1 VRARPDRWLWGVVPA
16 AALGFAVASHPAWRF
31 QASLVPRV
39 EAALKGASGAPGAD
53 GVSWAEITLSGR
65 DAVVTGEAQSSEA
78 HRAVLSALE
87 RTPGVRRVIDRTG
100 AAVIAAPFTWSASRQ
115 GDRVILS
122 GAVPRGSAKQDLA
135 DAAQSLLP
143 GLPVED
149 RTSTARGEP
158 ARFADGAA
166 FGLRLLAR
174 LDPGTVTIADG
185 TLAVEGAAPTTDAF
199 EATLASLREPPAGF
213 RLRSAAIL
221 PPTAAPFTWSARRS
235 GDAIA
240 IAGHVPS
247 PESRE
252 RVTATARRLDPASR
266 VTLDLRVARA
276 SRPGLDHDA
285 AIDLLLAQLARMG
298 DGEVGLVDD
307 VLRATGATPDKDGA
321 SGIAAALEG
330 NLPAGFRLGD
340 LRLSAVRPQPYRF
353 QARRARGR
361 LLLSGHLPDAA
372 ARDSVRSLVRRR
384 FFVETVDD
392 QLRLA
397 DGAPSGFAA
406 GASAGLEQLSRLAE
420 GEAALKETALVLS
433 GEALYEQTAERMP
446 ADLRAALPPG
456 FTAQANIRVR
466 RDGGPREGG
475 QP

>member
-39 EAALKGASGAPGAD
+39 EAALKGSPGASGAPGAD
-53 GVSWAEITLSGR
+53 VVSWAEITLSGR

-276 SRPGLDHDA
+276 SRLGLDHDA
-285 AIDLLLAQLARMG
+285 AIDLLSPSSRAWATARSAWRTTCSG
-298 DGEVGLVDD
+298 R
-307 VLRATGATPDKDGA
+307 RARRPTRMARAASQRPSEEICRPGSASATSGCRRSGPSRIA
-321 SGIAAALEG
+321 S
-330 NLPAGFRLGD
+330 
-340 LRLSAVRPQPYRF
+340 RPV
-353 QARRARGR
+353 ARRAASCSPATCRTRRRGTACA
-361 LLLSGHLPDAA
+361 P
-372 ARDSVRSLVRRR
+372 LVRRR
-384 FFVETVDD
+384 FFVETIDD

-397 DGAPSGFAA
+397 DGAPV
-406 GASAGLEQLSRLAE
+406 RL
-420 GEAALKETALVLS
+420 
-433 GEALYEQTAERMP
+433 
-446 ADLRAALPPG
+446 
-456 FTAQANIRVR
+456 R
-466 RDGGPREGG
+466 RRG
-475 QP
+475 